1 MHSSTQSMWEL
12 QDHVVYCPANPGVE
26 PVTHWVMLAM
36 CPPLQAEIMNGRWAL
51 LGALGCLVPEY
62 LVRNN
67 VSAEL
72 PGMTRCPF
80 GCTIPSTERPL
91 IMCML
96 CHTGC

>member
-1 MHSSTQSMWEL
+1 
-12 QDHVVYCPANPGVE
+12 
-26 PVTHWVMLAM
+26 MLAM

-67 VSAEL
+67 VRAEL